1 MVYPKIKKVLLFDIK
16 KDPLEMQDL
25 SDQLEYRDT
34 LLNLFDDLKQ
44 LQIKMGDTLD
54 LSTSI
59 PL

>member
-1 MVYPKIKKVLLFDIK
+1 MVYPKIKKVLLFDIE

-34 LLNLFDDLKQ
+34 LLNLFDNLKQ